1 MFGAAGHSEQFNIE
15 GNGLNDCE
23 NNTDDESD
31 SVWEDIEEQ
40 SEKNNMVYL
49 RRFSREFD
57 RTKQSNSGA
66 KKMEMHC

>member
-15 GNGLNDCE
+15 GNGLNACE

-40 SEKNNMVYL
+40 SEK
-49 RRFSREFD
+49 
-57 RTKQSNSGA
+57 KQYGVSQ
-66 KKMEMHC
+66 EIQQRI